1 MRVAING
8 FGRIGR
14 LFFRI
19 AFDKNIDIVA
29 INDIVKP
36 DICAHLL
43 KYDST
48 FGRYEKKIEY
58 TDNSII
64 VDGKEIKVFSEPD
77 PSKLPWREL
86 KIDVVI
92 ESSGKFTEREKAELH
107 LKSGAQKVIIT
118 APAKK
123 PDVTIVLG
131 TNEDTY
137 DPKKHRIISNASCT
151 TNCFAMLV
159 KVLHERF
166 KIIKGELTTIHSYTN
181 DQRIID
187 APHKDLRRARSAAMN
202 IIPTSTG
209 AAKAIYEIFPELKGK
224 ITALAVRVPTQD
236 VSVCDFSCVV
246 EKTTSKEEVNTAFRE
261 YAEGK
266 LKRYLQYTEDE
277 IVSSDVIK
285 SEYSAVFDSKL
296 TDVVDGNFVKVF
308 GWYDNEY
315 GYTHRVVDLV
325 KFISERG

>member
-14 LFFRI
+14 LFFRM
-19 AFDKNIDIVA
+19 AFDNGIDVVA

-36 DICAHLL
+36 SICAHLL

-48 FGRYEKKIEY
+48 FGRYERKIEH

-77 PSKLPWREL
+77 PSKLPWKDL
-86 KIDVVI
+86 KIDLVV
-92 ESSGKFTEREKAELH
+92 ESSGKFTEREKSELH
-107 LKSGAQKVIIT
+107 LKAGAQKVVIT
-118 APAKK
+118 APAKN
-123 PDVTIVLG
+123 PDITIVLG
-131 TNEDTY
+131 TNEENY

-159 KVLHERF
+159 KVIHEKF
-166 KIIKGELTTIHSYTN
+166 KIVKGELTTIHSYTN

-187 APHKDLRRARSAAMN
+187 SPHKDLRRARSAAMN

-209 AAKAIYEIFPELKGK
+209 AAKAIYEIFPDLKGK
-224 ITALAVRVPTQD
+224 LTALAVRVPTPD

-246 EKTTSKEEVNTAFRE
+246 EKPTSKEEVNSAFRE

-296 TDVVDGNFVKVF
+296 TEVVDGNFVKVF

-315 GYTHRVVDLV
+315 GYTARVADLV
-325 KFISERG
+325 KFIAERG

>member
-14 LFFRI
+14 LFFRM
-19 AFDKNIDIVA
+19 AFDNGIDVVA

-36 DICAHLL
+36 SICAHLL

-48 FGRYEKKIEY
+48 FGRYERKIEH

-64 VDGKEIKVFSEPD
+64 VDGKEIKVLSEPD
-77 PSKLPWREL
+77 PSKLPWKDL
-86 KIDVVI
+86 KIDLVV
-92 ESSGKFTEREKAELH
+92 ESSGKFTEREKSELH
-107 LKSGAQKVIIT
+107 LKAGAQKVVIT
-118 APAKK
+118 APAKN
-123 PDVTIVLG
+123 PDITIVLG
-131 TNEDTY
+131 TNEENY

-159 KVLHERF
+159 KVIHEKF
-166 KIIKGELTTIHSYTN
+166 KIVKGELTTIHSYTN

-187 APHKDLRRARSAAMN
+187 SPHKDLRRARSAAMN

-209 AAKAIYEIFPELKGK
+209 AAKAIYEIFPDLKGK
-224 ITALAVRVPTQD
+224 LTALAVRVPTPD

-246 EKTTSKEEVNTAFRE
+246 EKPTSKEEVNSAFRE

-296 TDVVDGNFVKVF
+296 TEVVDGNFVKVF

-315 GYTHRVVDLV
+315 GYTARVADLV
-325 KFISERG
+325 KFIAERG